1 MSAVPDPP
9 VALENVCGVIYDN
22 ALYVYSSSAFLRL
35 SLEPGAEWEKL
46 APGVAVNGGVC
57 VGASAGDAGRDGLYI
72 VGGVG
77 PDDGY
82 NGLQKFTYSTG
93 KWETLAPVTTDI
105 KNRRWHGATY
115 LKSSDSILV
124 YAGTQNEA
132 EAISSQTFTI
142 GAQAPFDVTSFDSNA
157 PTVLSPLVLPW
168 SDSEAVMVGGGIENR
183 RVMLFSKE
191 AGGWRDSGA
200 TMADPIP
207 KGSAEIK
214 GLIMTGDDGSRSLY
228 TFDMTQ
234 SPNLVRRI
242 PLIDG
247 AGAPISNAPT
257 IIARNLENRQAKQ
270 DAALTYDKW
279 PTYNDTLVPEDTR
292 VNYAAATDSTGTVY
306 FAGGNSDHALC
317 IFDARE
323 NAWVNAAE
331 VFTDQQVLG
340 SSVSSSSSSSSIA
353 TATPTVASAS
363 TSAVNAAS
371 ATPESSTGEDDYPL
385 GSNAILGIVLG
396 SIVGIMLLLGLILF
410 LIRRKKNKSRANAAE
425 SDQGSSNMEKGGF
438 DFEAD
443 LAPTGKQG
451 GGGYFRGHQ
460 PQDSAGSY
468 SSMAILMGK
477 VNQQNKNISR
487 KPSNGTVRS
496 SVSSIYNKEF
506 KSTISKPIPHESQ
519 LYAPQVRA
527 SPEPGDRVTV
537 FGPSLTAKAAPP
549 RPPRGDS
556 ALMNDSLEP
565 ARRSSGWNRYWSGGS
580 ALGILGFG
588 NGKRGTVSSDQSSR
602 YSDNKNRITQDSATV
617 PPLHIEG
624 RAELNRVNSGSP
636 TVAHYPP
643 RIPMREGMSGKIE
656 RPVSDASSGYSSGIP
671 DSVPSIWD
679 PTVKKPWGA
688 DRAPSSAYGDDS
700 TGRFQSSLDPSSTAN
715 RGGNNAQ
722 STPLAMSNTA
732 SDMSWLN
739 LGEYRRG

>member
-1 MSAVPDPP
+1 MSSVPEPP
-9 VALENVCGVIYDN
+9 VALDNVCGVIYDN
-22 ALYVYSSSAFLRL
+22 SLYIYSPSAFLRL
-35 SLEPGAEWEKL
+35 DLEPGAEWEQL
-46 APGVAVNGGVC
+46 ASGVSVKGGVC
-57 VGASAGDAGRDGLYI
+57 VGASPGDASRDGLYI

-77 PDDGY
+77 PDDSY

-93 KWETLAPVTTDI
+93 KWETISPVTTDI

-124 YAGTQNEA
+124 YAGTQNDA

-142 GAQAPFDVTSFDSNA
+142 GAQAPYDVTSFDSNA

-183 RVMLFSKE
+183 RVMLFNKE
-191 AGGWRDSGA
+191 SNGWRDSHA

-214 GLIMTGDDGSRSLY
+214 GLVITGDDGSKSLY

-234 SPNLVRRI
+234 APNLVRRI
-242 PLIDG
+242 ALLDG
-247 AGAPISNAPT
+247 SGAPITNSPT
-257 IIARNLENRQAKQ
+257 VVARSLDVRQSSR
-270 DAALTYDKW
+270 DTSLTYDRW
-279 PTYNDTLVPEDTR
+279 PSYNDTLVPGDIR
-292 VNYAAATDSTGTVY
+292 VNYAAATDASGTVY
-306 FAGGNSDHALC
+306 FAGGNSDHTLC

-331 VFTDQQVLG
+331 VFTDQKVLG
-340 SSVSSSSSSSSIA
+340 AASSSTSSAIA
-353 TATPTVASAS
+353 RATSTTTSAS
-363 TSAVNAAS
+363 LSSTAAVAAT
-371 ATPESSTGEDDYPL
+371 ATPESSNEDDAYPIS
-385 GSNAILGIVLG
+385 SNTILGIVLG
-396 SIVGIMLLLGLILF
+396 SILGIMVILGLLLF
-410 LIRRKKNKSRANAAE
+410 LIRRRKNKGRTQPSANNDE
-425 SDQGSSNMEKGGF
+425 SPNIEKGDL
-438 DFEAD
+438 DFGAE
-443 LAPTGKQG
+443 LAAAGKK
-451 GGGYFRGHQ
+451 GYFRGHQ
-460 PQDSAGSY
+460 AQNSAGSY

-477 VNQQNKNISR
+477 VNQQNKNLGR
-487 KPSNGTVRS
+487 KPSNGTIRS
-496 SVSSIYNKEF
+496 SISSIYNKEF
-506 KSTISKPIPHESQ
+506 KSTISKPVLQDSQ
-519 LYAPQVRA
+519 LYPPQIRA

-537 FGPSLTAKAAPP
+537 FGPSLTPKAAPP

-556 ALMNDSLEP
+556 TLMNDSLEP

-588 NGKRGTVSSDQSSR
+588 NGKRATVDSDQSSR

-624 RAELNRVNSGSP
+624 RAELNRVNTGSP

-656 RPVSDASSGYSSGIP
+656 RPVSDASSGYSSGVP

-679 PTVKKPWGA
+679 PMAKKPWGA
-688 DRAPSSAYGDDS
+688 DRARSSAYGNAS
-700 TGRFQSSLDPSSTAN
+700 QGRYQSSLDPSSTAN
-715 RGGNNAQ
+715 RDVSQ
-722 STPLAMSNTA
+722 QPQLAMANTS